1 MAGWNTFSDPQRW
14 SEPSLREAGGVS
26 SIVANIM
33 AQREKQRK
41 DLEGIPKELAGAY
54 QSWKNEKIAANLL
67 NKEAGP
73 DTAQQYLATGMKPTD
88 AYQMYQWDQEGQRQ
102 DTKDSLDSRYKES
115 SIANMMRKAAS
126 PEQTVPYEIDG
137 KTYQVPVSQYVK
149 HIIPTGRTGP
159 SGQLDKRL
167 GQYGLTQD
175 DLQNIDED
183 SLNLVDEQ
191 GNAVSDEGRDSGGN
205 VVTPGTVEK
214 ENKTFVTGQ
223 AGDKA
228 FRIPRPTFRNLY
240 QTTNNLSGN
249 PAKQMYSQEPPNSTP
264 PSDVPPSQ
272 LDAASGL
279 NDQDKQALDW
289 ANANPKDPRAA
300 AIKKRLGVQ

>member
-88 AYQMYQWDQEGQRQ
+88 AYQMYQWDQEGQQ
-102 DTKDSLDSRYKES
+102 KDSNTALDQQYKRAQ
-115 SIANMMRKAAS
+115 IQALMAKQTKT
-126 PEQTVPYEIDG
+126 PEQTVPYNING
-137 KTYQVPVSQYVK
+137 TTYQIPVSQYVK
-149 HIIPTGRTGP
+149 HVENKTSPTAM
-159 SGQLDKRL
+159 LDKRL
-167 GQYGLTQD
+167 GQYGLNQD
-175 DLQNIDED
+175 DLQNVDQS
-183 SLNLVDEQ
+183 SLDLVDEAGKPTTDQ
-191 GNAVSDEGRDSGGN
+191 EVTDER
-205 VVTPGTVEK
+205 K
-214 ENKTFVTGQ
+214 AFVTGN
-223 AGDKA
+223 AGDKT
-228 FRIPRPTFRNLY
+228 FRIPRTQLRSIYPASQNLA
-240 QTTNNLSGN
+240 GN
-249 PAKQMYSQEPPNSTP
+249 AAQQMYQPEAPNSTP